1 MHEVTLLLGNSDWIT
16 HPLGVLNTLVDRV
29 GKACSSWAARMPQ
42 NRVWYIHL
50 SGVDRMEN
58 ENN

>member
-1 MHEVTLLLGNSDWIT
+1 MTGIT

-50 SGVDRMEN
+50 LGVDRMEN